1 MPQEGEQY
9 MSKKSKTFFS
19 DEDHAR
25 IRSAIEQAESETAG
39 EIVAM
44 VVDHSDSYREA
55 EILGAVLVAAC
66 AGFLVEIAIQ
76 LGSSW
81 VLTAGWGGWAG
92 FEAERVLHGVSLWTY
107 VPLVLVLFF
116 PARWLF
122 RASERL
128 KLPFVGKA
136 RIDEA
141 VRERA
146 VRAFY
151 EKGLYRTRD
160 ETGILIFLSLLEHK
174 VWILAD
180 RGINSKIPHDEWAGL
195 ARELSRGLREKRA
208 CEALCSVIG
217 SCGAEL
223 ARHFPRKHDD
233 ENELADH
240 VLHH

>member
-1 MPQEGEQY
+1 
-9 MSKKSKTFFS
+9 MSKKKSEKYFS
-19 DEDHAR
+19 EEEHAR
-25 IRSAIEQAESETAG
+25 IRSAIERAESETSG

-44 VVDHSDSYREA
+44 VVEHSDSYREA

-66 AGFLVEIAIQ
+66 VGFLVEIAIQ

-81 VLTAGWGGWAG
+81 VMAAGWGGWAG
-92 FEAERVLHGVSLWTY
+92 IEAERILHGVSLWTY

-122 RASERL
+122 RACERL
-128 KLPFVGKA
+128 KLPFVGRA

-160 ETGILIFLSLLEHK
+160 ETGILLFLSLLEHK
-174 VWILAD
+174 VWILGD
-180 RGINSKIPHDEWAGL
+180 RGINNKIPHDEWTDL
-195 ARELSRGLREKRA
+195 ARELSRGMREERA
-208 CEALCSVIG
+208 CDALCSVIG
-217 SCGAEL
+217 ACGEKL
-223 ARHFPRKHDD
+223 ARYFPRRHDD